1 MLATSHEIKAF
12 AGRALL
18 TSFGDVLPILH
29 RLDPERNFHAPA
41 DYPSDRLP
49 VQVAPSVTAAVF
61 LVVGE
66 NDQRTPPW
74 MSQKIFDLLN
84 SHKELWIVSGAGHGG
99 MAAPEFAN
107 YPEFF
112 ERVAAFFEKHMGRP

>member
-1 MLATSHEIKAF
+1 V
-12 AGRALL
+12 
-18 TSFGDVLPILH
+18 TSFDDVLPILH

-41 DYPSDRLP
+41 DYPPARLP
-49 VQVAPSVTAAVF
+49 VQTAPAVTAAVF

-74 MSQKIFDLLN
+74 MSQKIFGLLE
-84 SHKELWIVSGAGHGG
+84 SPKELWIVPGAGHGG
-99 MAAPEFAN
+99 MKAPEFAN

-112 ERVAAFFEKHMGRP
+112 ERVAAFFEKHLGTP